1 MDQPDLADERARSA
15 ILLSRR
21 DFVVRLAASG
31 SALVLAG
38 TSACGGGGG
47 ADGGI
52 VDPPPATGAISGL
65 VSSLDGTPQPRLG
78 TLILM
83 TARGRQTGARSS
95 PDANGRFSFSSVTP
109 GDYQIRFDAPGL
121 AVVPEPF
128 PHPIRFSVE
137 AGKTTDVPVRVQ
149 LGNYNQNLVEIYIG
163 DGFFQLQPNGTENGE
178 SVVKI
183 GTNVCWYNVDTA
195 VHTVTGGPWGD
206 SGDLQKSQAYLW
218 PATTA
223 GLFGY
228 QCKHHDTTEKALLR
242 VLP

>member
-1 MDQPDLADERARSA
+1 
-15 ILLSRR
+15 LSRR
-21 DFVVRLAASG
+21 DFVARLAAVG
-31 SALVLAG
+31 GGIILAN
-38 TSACGGGGG
+38 TSACGSDSICGCV
-47 ADGGI
+47 A
-52 VDPPPATGAISGL
+52 PPPGGTGTITGL
-65 VSSLDGTPQPRLG
+65 VSSLDGAPQPRLG

-95 PDANGRFSFSSVTP
+95 PDANGRFSFLDVTP

-128 PHPIRFSVE
+128 PHPIRFTVE

-149 LGNYNQNLVEIYIG
+149 LGNYNQNLVEIYVG

-178 SVVKI
+178 CVVKV

-218 PATTA
+218 PATTT

-228 QCKHHDTTEKALLR
+228 QCRYHASSEKALLR
-242 VLP
+242 VIP

>member
-1 MDQPDLADERARSA
+1 MAQQDWTDDVSRSM
-15 ILLSRR
+15 SRR
-21 DFVVRLAASG
+21 DFVARLAAVG
-31 SALVLAG
+31 GGIVLAG
-38 TSACGGGGG
+38 TSACGSGS
-47 ADGGI
+47 ANDGGI
-52 VDPPPATGAISGL
+52 VTPPPETGNISGL

-95 PDANGRFSFSSVTP
+95 PDASGRFAFAGVTP

-178 SVVKI
+178 CVVKV

-195 VHTVTGGPWGD
+195 VHTVSGGPWGD

-218 PATTA
+218 PATTT

-228 QCKHHDTTEKALLR
+228 QCRYHASSEKALLR
-242 VLP
+242 VIP

>member
-1 MDQPDLADERARSA
+1 MSRREFVA
-15 ILLSRR
+15 ILG
-21 DFVVRLAASG
+21 AAGSG
-31 SALVLAG
+31 SVLAVASACG
-38 TSACGGGGG
+38 TSANEGG
-47 ADGGI
+47 D
-52 VDPPPATGAISGL
+52 VVSPPAPTGNITGT

-83 TARGRQTGARSS
+83 TARGRQAGARSS
-95 PDANGRFSFSSVTP
+95 PDSNGRFSFLSVAP
-109 GDYQIRFDAPGL
+109 GEYQIRFDAPGL

-128 PHPIRFSVE
+128 PHPIRLSVE

-178 SVVKI
+178 TVVKV

-195 VHTVTGGPWGD
+195 VHTVSGGPWGD

-218 PATTA
+218 PATTT

-228 QCKHHDTTEKALLR
+228 QCRYHGSSERALLR
-242 VLP
+242 VIP

>member
-1 MDQPDLADERARSA
+1 MSQHGFAENVSP
-15 ILLSRR
+15 LSRR
-21 DFVVRLAASG
+21 EFVARLAAVG
-31 SALVLAG
+31 GGIALVG
-38 TSACGGGGG
+38 TSACGGGSDGN
-47 ADGGI
+47 GGI
-52 VDPPPATGAISGL
+52 VEPPPTGSISGV
-65 VSSLDGTPQPRLG
+65 VSTLDGAPQPRLG

-83 TARGRQTGARSS
+83 TDRGRQTGQRVS
-95 PDANGRFSFSSVTP
+95 PDANGRFSFLGVSA
-109 GDYQIRFDAPGL
+109 GEYQIRFDAPGL

-128 PHPIRFSVE
+128 PHPIRFSVQ
-137 AGKTTDVPVRVQ
+137 AGKATDVPVRVQ

-178 SVVKI
+178 CVVKV

-218 PATTA
+218 PAATA

-228 QCKHHDTTEKALLR
+228 QCRYHGSSEKALLR
-242 VLP
+242 VTP

>member
-1 MDQPDLADERARSA
+1 MSQHDRAHDVS
-15 ILLSRR
+15 LLSRR
-21 DFVVRLAASG
+21 QFVARLAAVG
-31 SALVLAG
+31 GGIALVG
-38 TSACGGGGG
+38 TSACGGGSDG
-47 ADGGI
+47 DGGI
-52 VDPPPATGAISGL
+52 VEPPPPTGSISGL
-65 VSSLDGTPQPRLG
+65 VSSLDGVAQPRLG

-83 TARGRQTGARSS
+83 TDRGRQTGQRAS
-95 PDANGRFSFSSVTP
+95 PDANGRFTFVDVKP
-109 GDYQIRFDAPGL
+109 GEYQIRFDAPGL

-137 AGKTTDVPVRVQ
+137 AGKATDVPVRVK

-178 SVVKI
+178 CVVKV

-228 QCKHHDTTEKALLR
+228 QCRYHGSSEKALLR
-242 VLP
+242 VTQ

>member
-1 MDQPDLADERARSA
+1 M
-15 ILLSRR
+15 SRR
-21 DFVVRLAASG
+21 DFVARLAAAGSG
-31 SALVLAG
+31 IVLAG
-38 TSACGGGGG
+38 TSACGGSGT
-47 ADGGI
+47 DSGI
-52 VDPPPATGAISGL
+52 TSPPPGTGTITGI

-95 PDANGRFSFSSVTP
+95 PDASGRFSFLEVTA
-109 GDYQIRFDAPGL
+109 GEYQLRFDAPGL

-178 SVVKI
+178 CVVTV

-195 VHTVTGGPWGD
+195 VHTVSGGPWGD

-228 QCKHHDTTEKALLR
+228 QCRYHASSERALLR
-242 VLP
+242 VIP

>member
-1 MDQPDLADERARSA
+1 MAQHERADDVSRP
-15 ILLSRR
+15 LSRR
-21 DFVVRLAASG
+21 DFVARLAAAG
-31 SALVLAG
+31 GALAVAG
-38 TSACGGGGG
+38 ASACGGSGN
-47 ADGGI
+47 DGTI
-52 VDPPPATGAISGL
+52 VAPPPATGNITGL
-65 VSSLDGTPQPRLG
+65 VSSLDGTPQPKLG

-83 TARGRQTGARSS
+83 NGRGRQTGARSS
-95 PDANGRFSFSSVTP
+95 PDANGRFSFLEVTP

-178 SVVKI
+178 CVVKV

-195 VHTVTGGPWGD
+195 VHTVSGGPWGD

-228 QCKHHDTTEKALLR
+228 QCRYHASAERALLR
-242 VLP
+242 VIP